1 MYVYEYD
8 AQWAS
13 KVPVRCRRRYVG
25 GVVVKLRG
33 VHKLKRGET
42 ERVVGSLTWLGM
54 DSGAAYARSRFLVDR
69 PWTDKFQ

>member
-1 MYVYEYD
+1 MYVYEYN

-42 ERVVGSLTWLGM
+42 ERVVGS
-54 DSGAAYARSRFLVDR
+54 
-69 PWTDKFQ
+69 

>member
-1 MYVYEYD
+1 MYVYEYN

-13 KVPVRCRRRYVG
+13 KVPVRRYVG

-54 DSGAAYARSRFLVDR
+54 DSGAAYARETRSRFLVNR
-69 PWTDKFQ
+69 P